1 MQQCRMI
8 ALKSM
13 LAERTHVFFHTS
25 QCMRKNRVCVGN
37 SHMSCTTCHY
47 KSQVQAVFRSIH
59 GQSWSETVRS
69 KCSHSCGTTRFNFGK
84 YKVEDTF
91 WSQQTRLP
99 LVDMGCKKT
108 SNRVATIT
116 SQSTTDD
123 LQQSSNQYQHGCEV
137 QLNIPGKQL
146 RLWTA
151 GYYRCSLGEQTVQTR
166 CITSQSRSKYVVARP
181 SRTYSHGI
189 LFTKICIHV
198 FCFRCHESDHNREL
212 HWWPC

>member
-1 MQQCRMI
+1 
-8 ALKSM
+8 M
-13 LAERTHVFFHTS
+13 LATVICPVQPVATS
-25 QCMRKNRVCVGN
+25 
-37 SHMSCTTCHY
+37 
-47 KSQVQAVFRSIH
+47 SQVQAVFRSIH
-59 GQSWSETVRS
+59 WQSWSETVRS

-84 YKVEDTF
+84 HKVEDTF

-99 LVDMGCKKT
+99 QVDMGCKKT

-151 GYYRCSLGEQTVQTR
+151 GDYRCSLGEQTLQTR

-181 SRTYSHGI
+181 SRMYSHGI

-198 FCFRCHESDHNREL
+198 SASVAMSQTTIENCIGGHVNVLSVYGKT
-212 HWWPC
+212 